1 MLGSNFK
8 IKHVFAFLF
17 LFLKLLEHNLG
28 LITLS
33 LKLMLQFHRHLS
45 LSFEMLGL
53 LDSFCHA
60 STLDLVLNLEVFFVP
75 DALFSENVINLRVAH
90 ISLTLEIFHTLVSN

>member
-1 MLGSNFK
+1 
-8 IKHVFAFLF
+8 
-17 LFLKLLEHNLG
+17 
-28 LITLS
+28 
-33 LKLMLQFHRHLS
+33 
-45 LSFEMLGL
+45 MLGL